1 MNRKIL
7 SLMGVM
13 IAIGL
18 IAPMQADA
26 YIGLCCGK
34 CGGNMPMTIPGGGI
48 PETHEFRF
56 KIQPMIMHMSG
67 LRNGNNNVDTASV
80 LGMPVMMMTGKPTGK
95 YMAAPTSMDMNMLNL
110 AAGYSFTDDFFAGVM
125 GMYTDN
131 RMDMQFS
138 SMMKTSTGQNG
149 FTMKSRGI
157 MDTMLMTKYRL
168 YADDPMIPSQEISLF
183 AGLSMPTGSINE
195 RNSTHPLA
203 MRKTELLPYGMQLG
217 SGTWDPVIG
226 LLYQRSRS
234 PLWWGLDARYT
245 QRTGHNNRGYRLGN
259 RAQVDAYLMYQP
271 HVSLVLYGELNGD
284 WQGKMH
290 GEADEA
296 LSGASGHATKGI
308 AASPYMTPLWD
319 PAFSGKTQLFAT
331 IGAQW
336 QPVPLQII
344 DVGVQLPIY
353 QRMNGLQLKDKWR
366 VMLTWYVEIPTSKSI
381 RSLSHSHTPADAA
394 LGF

>member
-1 MNRKIL
+1 MKSRYLKFMVVAVACL
-7 SLMGVM
+7 LLPSG
-13 IAIGL
+13 
-18 IAPMQADA
+18 ADA

-56 KIQPMIMHMSG
+56 KVQPMIMHMSG
-67 LRNGNNNVDTASV
+67 LRNGTGNVDTASV
-80 LGMPVMMMTGKPTGK
+80 LGMPVMLGKPTGK
-95 YMAAPTSMDMNMLNL
+95 FMAAPTSMDMNMLNL
-110 AAGYSFTDDFFAGVM
+110 AAGYSFTDDLFAGVM

-138 SMMKTSTGQNG
+138 GMMQTLTGQNG

-157 MDTMLMTKYRL
+157 MDTMLMGKYRL
-168 YADDPMIPSQEISLF
+168 YADDPMIPSKEASLF
-183 AGLSMPTGSINE
+183 VALSMPTGSIDK
-195 RNSTHPLA
+195 RNTTHPLA
-203 MRKTELLPYGMQLG
+203 MRRTELLPYGMQLG
-217 SGTWDPVIG
+217 SGTWDPIVG
-226 LLYQRSRS
+226 LLYQRSLS
-234 PLWWGLDARYT
+234 PWWWGVDARYT
-245 QRTGHNNRGYRLGN
+245 QRTGSNKRGYRLGN

-271 HVSLVLYGELNGD
+271 SVSLVLYGELNGD
-284 WQGKMH
+284 WQGKMR

-296 LSGASGHATKGI
+296 ASGQSAHAVKGV
-308 AASPYMTPLWD
+308 ATSPYMTPLWD
-319 PAFSGKTQLFAT
+319 PAFTGKTQLFTT

-336 QPVPLQII
+336 QPLPLQIVDI
-344 DVGVQLPIY
+344 GVQLPVY

-381 RSLSHSHTPADAA
+381 RSLSNAHTPADAA